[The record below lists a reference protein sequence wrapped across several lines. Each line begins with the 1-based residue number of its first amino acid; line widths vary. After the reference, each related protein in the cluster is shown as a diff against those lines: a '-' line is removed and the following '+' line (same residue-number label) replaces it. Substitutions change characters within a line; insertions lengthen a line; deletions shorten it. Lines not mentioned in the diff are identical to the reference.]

1 MAFLRQ
7 KTTLSTADHLARQ
20 HLLISDALS
29 LTILFAITVALALI
43 TNTLYQSYASHQS
56 FLSRRWRARGESSL
70 HHGDAQAA
78 VYALHSALA
87 LTPGDPTIEMELA
100 ESLAAAGRL
109 QEAAAY
115 FNTLAESQPGA
126 GIIRLQLARLAVRE
140 GKAPQALEDYRR
152 AINGDWEGNGA
163 LRRREVRLE
172 MIGFLLSTGRS
183 QQARNELL
191 VAASNAPVGDA
202 TVLLNIAQLMEKAQA
217 PADALSLYKSLLSHH
232 PSLFAALEGA
242 GRIAFEAGHY
252 AEAVPY
258 LKRAVNAPEVAHL
271 PDSQAEKLRDML
283 SQSQHLLL
291 LYPSL
296 QLSLHDR
303 DLRILTGRNIAHA
316 RLTSCLAAQAA
327 KNQPAVSANPP
338 AIQPQES
345 HNSLA
350 SLARRFVHHPAKAAS
365 TPPIPSPG
373 DKLQDLT
380 ARWNKLPAKITLS
393 SLANQPELASTQIQL
408 IYDTEIVTAEVCGPP
423 TDEDDALLLKIAQAP
438 NAVDEQ

>member
-1 MAFLRQ
+1 MAFRRE
-7 KTTLSTADHLARQ
+7 KTTLSPADHLARQ
-20 HLLISDALS
+20 HLLVSDALS
-29 LTILFAITVALALI
+29 LTILFAIIVALALI

-70 HHGDAQAA
+70 RRGDPQAA

-87 LTPGDPTIEMELA
+87 LAPGDPAIEMDLA

-140 GKAPQALEDYRR
+140 GKASQALEDYRR

-183 QQARNELL
+183 EQARNELL
-191 VAASNAPVGDA
+191 VAASNAPVGD
-202 TVLLNIAQLMEKAQA
+202 TPVLLNIARLMEKAQA
-217 PADALSLYKSLLSHH
+217 PADALALYKSLLSHH
-232 PSLFAALEGA
+232 PSLFPALEGA
-242 GRIAFEAGHY
+242 GRIAFETGHY
-252 AEAVPY
+252 AQAVPY
-258 LKRAVNAPEVAHL
+258 LERAVNASEVAHL
-271 PDSQAEKLRDML
+271 PGGQAEKLRDML

-316 RLTSCLAAQAA
+316 RLTSCLATQTA
-327 KNQPAVSANPP
+327 KSQPAVSANPP
-338 AIQPQES
+338 ASQPQDN
-345 HNSLA
+345 HNPLA
-350 SLARRFVHHPAKAAS
+350 SLARRFGHHSAKPAS
-365 TPPIPSPG
+365 TPPTPSPA
-373 DKLQDLT
+373 DKLQGLN
-380 ARWNKLPAKITLS
+380 ARWNQLPAKITLS
-393 SLANQPELASTQIQL
+393 DLANQPELASTQIQL
-408 IYDTEIVTAEVCGPP
+408 IYDTEIVTAQVCGSP
-423 TDEDDALLLKIAQAP
+423 TDEDDALLLKIAKSP
-438 NAVDEQ
+438 NTVDQE